1 MKRGITI
8 ERDYHDDS
16 WVIEKKK
23 GVLTF
28 DEIRDALREADNC
41 GRFVTMIDLESEWN
55 DNGYYLGMGEGDSAK
70 AYSLDAIQAM
80 YDPDRRH
87 GGCWWEHSED
97 HTLTCSMCKTA
108 YKTDALTLVHRK
120 GKTVWDYEMPCYC
133 PACGARMR

>member
-41 GRFVTMIDLESEWN
+41 GRFVTMIDLESEWD

-87 GGCWWEHSED
+87 GGCWWENSED
-97 HTLTCSMCKTA
+97 HTLTCSMCKTT
-108 YKTDALTLVHRK
+108 YKTDTLALVRRK
-120 GKTVWDYEMPCYC
+120 GETVWDYEMPCYC